1 MSGRTNLLINK
12 KRLLEKDCSFLVV
25 TFIYYIITLL
35 SKNNFGIFSNFY
47 VPDGQTLHY
56 SASTFSAVD
65 IENLDPGFA
74 SYLIYY
80 PVQWIGFL
88 LYYLVNVTC
97 LFVIAKRIGYACL
110 FLIPYYIVSISLP
123 SKDILILTITI
134 IFLNFITTKRWLP
147 AALTALISYVFRDGS
162 TLVMLGNL
170 IVLWLMT
177 FRPLSPRL
185 ILVSTLVLASLSSTI
200 LLDYGSELW
209 IVSRNLNQALTTP
222 HNLEYGSPV
231 DYLIRLFGNATNL
244 AFRPSINDNTHGVAV
259 LGVSYFISGI
269 SMLVCLMYAIKTIV
283 VAPLRV
289 NQQNQTLVILSLF
302 FLISLLI
309 ISLNPL
315 VQPRYGLPFGTALL
329 GYLITSNNTK
339 TMVTYYAIATLLVLI
354 AFIAYK
360 NSSIIEVQPFTTEEF
375 TLVGL

>member
-12 KRLLEKDCSFLVV
+12 KRRLEKAYSFLVV

-35 SKNNFGIFSNFY
+35 SKNNFWIFSNFY

-65 IENLDPGFA
+65 IPNLDPGFA

-88 LYYLVNVTC
+88 AYYLVNLTC
-97 LFVIAKRIGYACL
+97 LFVIAKRAGYACL
-110 FLIPYYIVSISLP
+110 FLVPYYIVSISLP

-134 IFLNFITTKRWLP
+134 IFLNFILTKRWLP
-147 AALTALISYVFRDGS
+147 AASTVFISYVFRDGS
-162 TLVMLGNL
+162 TFVMLGNL
-170 IVLWLMT
+170 IALWLMT

-185 ILVSTLVLASLSSTI
+185 ILVSTFILASLSSTI
-200 LLDYGSELW
+200 LIDYGSDLW
-209 IVSRNLNQALTTP
+209 IVSRNLNQAMTTP
-222 HNLEYGSPV
+222 HNLEYGSLV

-244 AFRPSINDNTHGVAV
+244 AFRPSITDNTHAISV

-269 SMLVCLMYAIKTIV
+269 SMLVCIIYAIKTIA
-283 VAPLRV
+283 VAQLKI

-315 VQPRYGLPFGTALL
+315 VQPRYALPFGTVLL
-329 GYLITSNNTK
+329 GYLITSKNTK
-339 TMVTYYAIATLLVLI
+339 TIVTYYAIATLLVLI
-354 AFIAYK
+354 GFIAYK
-360 NSSIIEVQPFTTEEF
+360 NSSIVEVQPCTTEEF